1 MMASLNRKDRTM
13 KTLRLRTTALPG
25 IAALSLVA
33 GTMAAVAATQ
43 TITDADELKEMRGV
57 QSATVKLDE
66 IIARAEAKSD
76 ARAFEAGAETVKD
89 GVHYIVETRASDG
102 ATQELHYGLDG
113 KFLTSTPDEPG
124 DDEDSAAT
132 QAFANAEVTLG
143 EAVAKAVQETGGT
156 ALEAELEGE
165 DGNLVIEVE
174 TVKGDRLTELR
185 IDAVSGKVMA
195 PAADDEKGGE
205 REDDRD

>member
-1 MMASLNRKDRTM
+1 M

-124 DDEDSAAT
+124 DDDSAAT
-132 QAFANAEVTLG
+132 QAFANAKVTLG
-143 EAVAKAVQETGGT
+143 EAVAKAV
-156 ALEAELEGE
+156 
-165 DGNLVIEVE
+165 
-174 TVKGDRLTELR
+174 KGSRGSFCR
-185 IDAVSGKVMA
+185 IV
-195 PAADDEKGGE
+195 
-205 REDDRD
+205 R